1 MGAWNAPTQ
10 KTTTKK
16 QVMKNR
22 KEIVDML
29 EELYD
34 RYIYDREM
42 VLYNTTDI
50 MKVTI
55 TSNFESFVT
64 ESTMNNL
71 KDLVHNIYNEYEW
84 DDEAESILDDI
95 WAGIDAMLE
104 YYKMVQPTEVVYD
117 ENGVDNGM
125 RMINIYKM
133 QGFISAIDDGITAI
147 DDLIE
152 MVGTEE

>member
-1 MGAWNAPTQ
+1 
-10 KTTTKK
+10 
-16 QVMKNR
+16 MKSR
-22 KEIVDML
+22 KEIVEMI

-34 RYIYDREM
+34 RYVYDREM

-55 TSNFESFVT
+55 TSNFEPFVT

-95 WAGIDAMLE
+95 WSGIDAMLE
-104 YYKMVQPTEVVYD
+104 YYKMMQPTEVVYD

-152 MVGTEE
+152 MVETEE

>member
-1 MGAWNAPTQ
+1 
-10 KTTTKK
+10 
-16 QVMKNR
+16 MKSR
-22 KEIVDML
+22 KEIADML
-29 EELYD
+29 EDLYD

-50 MKVTI
+50 SRVTI

-84 DDEAESILDDI
+84 DDESECMLDDI
-95 WAGIDAMLE
+95 WSGIDAMLE
-104 YYKMVQPTEVVYD
+104 YYKMVQPTEAAYD
-117 ENGVDNGM
+117 ENGVDNRM

-133 QGFISAIDDGITAI
+133 QGLISAIDDGITAI

-152 MVGTEE
+152 TLETEE

>member
-1 MGAWNAPTQ
+1 
-10 KTTTKK
+10 
-16 QVMKNR
+16 MKSR
-22 KEIVDML
+22 KEIVEMI

-34 RYIYDREM
+34 RYVYDREM

-50 MKVTI
+50 IKETI

-71 KDLVHNIYNEYEW
+71 KALVHNIYNEYDW
-84 DDEAESILDDI
+84 DDEAECMLDDI

-133 QGFISAIDDGITAI
+133 EGFISAIDNGITAI

>member
-1 MGAWNAPTQ
+1 
-10 KTTTKK
+10 
-16 QVMKNR
+16 MKNK
-22 KEIVDML
+22 KEIVEML
-29 EELYD
+29 ENLYE

-50 MKVTI
+50 SRATI

-71 KDLVHNIYNEYEW
+71 KDLVHNIYNEYDW
-84 DDEAESILDDI
+84 DDESECILDDI
-95 WAGIDAMLE
+95 WSGIDAMLE
-104 YYKMVQPTEVVYD
+104 YYKMVQPTEAAYD
-117 ENGVDNGM
+117 DNGVDNRM

-133 QGFISAIDDGITAI
+133 QGLISAIDDGLTAI

-152 MVGTEE
+152 TLETEE

>member
-1 MGAWNAPTQ
+1 
-10 KTTTKK
+10 
-16 QVMKNR
+16 MKNR

-29 EELYD
+29 EDLYD
-34 RYIYDREM
+34 RYVYDREM
-42 VLYNTTDI
+42 VLYKTTDI
-50 MKVTI
+50 SRVTI

-71 KDLVHNIYNEYEW
+71 KDLVHNIYNEYDW
-84 DDEAESILDDI
+84 DDEAECILDDI
-95 WAGIDAMLE
+95 WSGIDAMLE

-117 ENGVDNGM
+117 ENGVDNRM

-133 QGFISAIDDGITAI
+133 QGLISAIDDGITAI

-152 MVGTEE
+152 MVETEE

>member
-1 MGAWNAPTQ
+1 
-10 KTTTKK
+10 
-16 QVMKNR
+16 MKNR
-22 KEIVDML
+22 KEIIDML
-29 EELYD
+29 EDLYD

-50 MKVTI
+50 MKVAI

-84 DDEAESILDDI
+84 DDESECILDDI
-95 WAGIDAMLE
+95 WSGIDAMLE
-104 YYKMVQPTEVVYD
+104 YYKMMQPTEVAYD
-117 ENGVDNGM
+117 ENGVDNRM

-133 QGFISAIDDGITAI
+133 QGLISAIDDGITAI

-152 MVGTEE
+152 MVETEE

>member
-1 MGAWNAPTQ
+1 
-10 KTTTKK
+10 
-16 QVMKNR
+16 MKNR
-22 KEIVDML
+22 EEIVEML

-34 RYIYDREM
+34 RYVYNREM
-42 VLYNTTDI
+42 VLYKTTDI
-50 MKVTI
+50 IKGTI
-55 TSNFESFVT
+55 TSNFEYFVT

-71 KDLVHNIYNEYEW
+71 KALVHNIYNEYEW
-84 DDEAESILDDI
+84 DDEAECILDDI
-95 WAGIDAMLE
+95 WAGIDALLE

-117 ENGVDNGM
+117 ENGVDNRM

>member
-1 MGAWNAPTQ
+1 
-10 KTTTKK
+10 
-16 QVMKNR
+16 MKNR
-22 KEIVDML
+22 KEIAEML
-29 EELYD
+29 EELYE

-50 MKVTI
+50 TKATI

-71 KDLVHNIYNEYEW
+71 KDFVHNIYNEYEW
-84 DDEAESILDDI
+84 DGESECILDDI
-95 WAGIDAMLE
+95 WSGIDAMLE
-104 YYKMVQPTEVVYD
+104 YYKMVQPTEAAYD
-117 ENGVDNGM
+117 ENGVDNRM

-133 QGFISAIDDGITAI
+133 QGLISAIDDGITAI

-152 MVGTEE
+152 MVETEE

>member
-1 MGAWNAPTQ
+1 
-10 KTTTKK
+10 
-16 QVMKNR
+16 MKNR
-22 KEIVDML
+22 KEIVEML

-34 RYIYDREM
+34 RYVYDREM

-50 MKVTI
+50 IRVTI
-55 TSNFESFVT
+55 TNDFESFVT

-71 KDLVHNIYNEYEW
+71 KDLVHNIYNEYDW
-84 DDEAESILDDI
+84 DDESECILDDI
-95 WAGIDAMLE
+95 WSGIDAMLE
-104 YYKMVQPTEVVYD
+104 YYKMAQPTEVVYD

-133 QGFISAIDDGITAI
+133 QGLISAIDDGITAI

-152 MVGTEE
+152 MV

>member
-1 MGAWNAPTQ
+1 
-10 KTTTKK
+10 
-16 QVMKNR
+16 MKNR
-22 KEIVDML
+22 KEIIEML
-29 EELYD
+29 EDLYD

-50 MKVTI
+50 TKATI

-84 DDEAESILDDI
+84 DDESECILDDI
-95 WAGIDAMLE
+95 WSGIDAMLE
-104 YYKMVQPTEVVYD
+104 YYKMVQPTEAAYD
-117 ENGVDNGM
+117 ENGVDNRM

-133 QGFISAIDDGITAI
+133 QGLISAIDDGITAI
-147 DDLIE
+147 DDLIDMLE
-152 MVGTEE
+152 TEE

>member
-1 MGAWNAPTQ
+1 
-10 KTTTKK
+10 
-16 QVMKNR
+16 MKNR
-22 KEIVDML
+22 KEIIDML
-29 EELYD
+29 EDLYD

-50 MKVTI
+50 SRATI

-84 DDEAESILDDI
+84 DDESECILDDI
-95 WAGIDAMLE
+95 WSGIDAMFE
-104 YYKMVQPTEVVYD
+104 YYKMVQPTEAAYD
-117 ENGVDNGM
+117 DNGVDNRM

-133 QGFISAIDDGITAI
+133 QGLISAIDDGLTAI

-152 MVGTEE
+152 TLETEE

>member
-1 MGAWNAPTQ
+1 
-10 KTTTKK
+10 
-16 QVMKNR
+16 MKNR
-22 KEIVDML
+22 KEIVEML

-50 MKVTI
+50 SRATI

-71 KDLVHNIYNEYEW
+71 KDLVHNIYNEYDW
-84 DDEAESILDDI
+84 DDESECILDDI
-95 WAGIDAMLE
+95 WSGIDAMLE
-104 YYKMVQPTEVVYD
+104 YYKMVQPTEAAYD
-117 ENGVDNGM
+117 ENGVDNRM

-133 QGFISAIDDGITAI
+133 QGLISAIDDGITAI

-152 MVGTEE
+152 MVETEE

>member
-1 MGAWNAPTQ
+1 
-10 KTTTKK
+10 
-16 QVMKNR
+16 MKNR
-22 KEIVDML
+22 KEITDML
-29 EELYD
+29 EDLYD

-50 MKVTI
+50 TKATI

-71 KDLVHNIYNEYEW
+71 KDLVHNIYSEYEW
-84 DDEAESILDDI
+84 DDESECILDDI
-95 WAGIDAMLE
+95 WSGIDAMLE
-104 YYKMVQPTEVVYD
+104 YYKMVQPTEAAYD
-117 ENGVDNGM
+117 ENGVDNRM

-133 QGFISAIDDGITAI
+133 QGLISAIDDGITAI

-152 MVGTEE
+152 MVETEE

>member
-1 MGAWNAPTQ
+1 
-10 KTTTKK
+10 
-16 QVMKNR
+16 MKNK
-22 KEIVDML
+22 KEIVEMIED
-29 EELYD
+29 LYD
-34 RYIYDREM
+34 RYVYDREM

-55 TSNFESFVT
+55 TSNFEPFVT

-95 WAGIDAMLE
+95 WSGIDAMLE
-104 YYKMVQPTEVVYD
+104 YYKMVQPTEVVYN

-133 QGFISAIDDGITAI
+133 QGLISAIDDGITAI

-152 MVGTEE
+152 MIETEE

>member
-1 MGAWNAPTQ
+1 
-10 KTTTKK
+10 
-16 QVMKNR
+16 MKNR
-22 KEIVDML
+22 KEIAEML

-42 VLYNTTDI
+42 VLYKTTDI
-50 MKVTI
+50 SRATI

-71 KDLVHNIYNEYEW
+71 KDLVHNIYSEYEW
-84 DDEAESILDDI
+84 DDESECILDDI
-95 WAGIDAMLE
+95 WSGIDAMLE
-104 YYKMVQPTEVVYD
+104 YYKMVQPTEAAYD
-117 ENGVDNGM
+117 ENGVDNRM

-133 QGFISAIDDGITAI
+133 QGLISAIDDGITAI

-152 MVGTEE
+152 MVETEE

>member
-1 MGAWNAPTQ
+1 
-10 KTTTKK
+10 
-16 QVMKNR
+16 MKNR
-22 KEIVDML
+22 KEIADML
-29 EELYD
+29 EDLYD
-34 RYIYDREM
+34 RYVYDREM

-50 MKVTI
+50 SRATI

-71 KDLVHNIYNEYEW
+71 KDLVHNIYNEYDW
-84 DDEAESILDDI
+84 DDESECILDDI
-95 WAGIDAMLE
+95 WSGIDAMLE

-125 RMINIYKM
+125 RMINIHKM

>member
-1 MGAWNAPTQ
+1 
-10 KTTTKK
+10 
-16 QVMKNR
+16 MKNK
-22 KEIVDML
+22 KEIVEMIED
-29 EELYD
+29 LYD
-34 RYIYDREM
+34 RYVYDREM

-95 WAGIDAMLE
+95 WSGIDAMLE
-104 YYKMVQPTEVVYD
+104 YYKMVQPTEVVYN

-133 QGFISAIDDGITAI
+133 QGLISAIDDGITAI

-152 MVGTEE
+152 MIETEE

>member
-1 MGAWNAPTQ
+1 
-10 KTTTKK
+10 
-16 QVMKNR
+16 MKSK
-22 KEIVDML
+22 KEIVEML
-29 EELYD
+29 EDLYD

-50 MKVTI
+50 SRATI

-71 KDLVHNIYNEYEW
+71 KDLVHNIYNEYDW
-84 DDEAESILDDI
+84 DDESECILDDI
-95 WAGIDAMLE
+95 WSGIDAMLE
-104 YYKMVQPTEVVYD
+104 YYKMVQPTEAAYD
-117 ENGVDNGM
+117 ENGVDNRM

-133 QGFISAIDDGITAI
+133 QGLISAIDDGITAI

-152 MVGTEE
+152 TLETEE

>member
-1 MGAWNAPTQ
+1 
-10 KTTTKK
+10 
-16 QVMKNR
+16 MKSR
-22 KEIVDML
+22 KEIVEMIED
-29 EELYD
+29 LYD

-71 KDLVHNIYNEYEW
+71 KDLVHNIYNEYDW
-84 DDEAESILDDI
+84 DDEAECILDDI
-95 WAGIDAMLE
+95 WSGIDAMLE
-104 YYKMVQPTEVVYD
+104 YYKMMQPTEVVYD

-125 RMINIYKM
+125 RMINIHKM
-133 QGFISAIDDGITAI
+133 QSLISAIDDGITAI

-152 MVGTEE
+152 MVETEE

>member
-1 MGAWNAPTQ
+1 
-10 KTTTKK
+10 
-16 QVMKNR
+16 MKSR
-22 KEIVDML
+22 KEIVEMI

-34 RYIYDREM
+34 RYVYDREM

-50 MKVTI
+50 MKETI

-84 DDEAESILDDI
+84 DDEAECILDDI
-95 WAGIDAMLE
+95 WSGIDALLE

-125 RMINIYKM
+125 RMINIHKM
-133 QGFISAIDDGITAI
+133 QGLISAIDDGITAI

-152 MVGTEE
+152 MVETEE

>member
-1 MGAWNAPTQ
+1 
-10 KTTTKK
+10 
-16 QVMKNR
+16 MKSR
-22 KEIVDML
+22 KEIADML
-29 EELYD
+29 EELCD

-42 VLYNTTDI
+42 VLYKTTDI
-50 MKVTI
+50 SRATI

-84 DDEAESILDDI
+84 DDESECILDDI
-95 WAGIDAMLE
+95 RSGIDAMLE
-104 YYKMVQPTEVVYD
+104 YYKMVQPTEAAYD
-117 ENGVDNGM
+117 ENGVDNRM

-133 QGFISAIDDGITAI
+133 QGLISAIDDGITAI

-152 MVGTEE
+152 MVETEE

>member
-1 MGAWNAPTQ
+1 
-10 KTTTKK
+10 
-16 QVMKNR
+16 MKNR
-22 KEIVDML
+22 KEIADML
-29 EELYD
+29 EDLYD

-71 KDLVHNIYNEYEW
+71 KALVYEIYDEYDW
-84 DDEAESILDDI
+84 NDEAESILDDI
-95 WAGIDAMLE
+95 WSGANAMLE

-133 QGFISAIDDGITAI
+133 QGLISAIDDGITAI

-152 MVGTEE
+152 MVETEE

>member
-1 MGAWNAPTQ
+1 
-10 KTTTKK
+10 
-16 QVMKNR
+16 MKSR
-22 KEIVDML
+22 KEIADML

-71 KDLVHNIYNEYEW
+71 KDLVHNIYNEYDW
-84 DDEAESILDDI
+84 DDEAECILDDI
-95 WAGIDAMLE
+95 WSGIDAMLE
-104 YYKMVQPTEVVYD
+104 YYKMMQPTEVVYD

-125 RMINIYKM
+125 RMININKTES
-133 QGFISAIDDGITAI
+133 FISAIDDGITAI

-152 MVGTEE
+152 MVETEE

>member
-1 MGAWNAPTQ
+1 
-10 KTTTKK
+10 
-16 QVMKNR
+16 MKSR
-22 KEIVDML
+22 KEIIDIL
-29 EELYD
+29 EDLYD

-71 KDLVHNIYNEYEW
+71 KGLVHNIYNEYEW

-95 WAGIDAMLE
+95 W
-104 YYKMVQPTEVVYD
+104 
-117 ENGVDNGM
+117 
-125 RMINIYKM
+125 
-133 QGFISAIDDGITAI
+133 S
-147 DDLIE
+147 
-152 MVGTEE
+152 

>member
-1 MGAWNAPTQ
+1 
-10 KTTTKK
+10 
-16 QVMKNR
+16 MKNR
-22 KEIVDML
+22 EEIVEMI

-50 MKVTI
+50 SRVTI

-64 ESTMNNL
+64 ESTMSNL
-71 KDLVHNIYNEYEW
+71 KDLVHNIYSEYEW
-84 DDEAESILDDI
+84 DDEAECILDDI
-95 WAGIDAMLE
+95 WSGIDAMLE

-133 QGFISAIDDGITAI
+133 QGLISAIDDGLTAI

-152 MVGTEE
+152 TVETEE

>member
-1 MGAWNAPTQ
+1 
-10 KTTTKK
+10 
-16 QVMKNR
+16 MKSR
-22 KEIVDML
+22 KEIADML

-50 MKVTI
+50 SRATI

-84 DDEAESILDDI
+84 DNESECILDDI
-95 WAGIDAMLE
+95 WSGIDAMLE
-104 YYKMVQPTEVVYD
+104 YYKMVQQKK
-117 ENGVDNGM
+117 N
-125 RMINIYKM
+125 INNKKKKI
-133 QGFISAIDDGITAI
+133 
-147 DDLIE
+147 
-152 MVGTEE
+152 

>member
-1 MGAWNAPTQ
+1 
-10 KTTTKK
+10 
-16 QVMKNR
+16 MKNK
-22 KEIVDML
+22 KEIVEMIED
-29 EELYD
+29 LYD

-95 WAGIDAMLE
+95 WSGIDAMLE
-104 YYKMVQPTEVVYD
+104 YYKMMQPTEVVYD

-125 RMINIYKM
+125 RMINIHKM

-147 DDLIE
+147 DDLID
-152 MVGTEE
+152 MVETEE

>member
-1 MGAWNAPTQ
+1 
-10 KTTTKK
+10 
-16 QVMKNR
+16 MKSR
-22 KEIVDML
+22 KEIVEMI

-34 RYIYDREM
+34 RYIYNREM

-50 MKVTI
+50 SRATI